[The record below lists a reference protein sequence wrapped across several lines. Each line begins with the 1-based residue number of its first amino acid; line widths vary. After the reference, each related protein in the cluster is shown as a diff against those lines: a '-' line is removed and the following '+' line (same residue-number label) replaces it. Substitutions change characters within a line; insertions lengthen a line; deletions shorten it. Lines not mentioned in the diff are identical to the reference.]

1 MIDIAPYTSERLSAL
16 QTLINAHLEM
26 VIPGWALPAE
36 YIAERLARHP
46 EQHILDPWVVER
58 QTFFGVEIDQVLAA
72 VHLLHY
78 SDGDEVAPD
87 YRNAGDIAWLLFAPG
102 AEDAGRELLAMARQ
116 QMQQWG
122 VRVTYAWD
130 TGLPVPLC
138 SGIPDAWPHIR
149 SLFAGSGFSADG
161 GTESIFVGELGDIPF
176 PGVAPVDGVCVQPA
190 VSGAET
196 TFILRH
202 HDEHIGRCECVAD
215 LTQDGRLPAFAGWGK
230 LEMLEVAASWRNRG
244 LGRWLV
250 QHAVA
255 WLREMGCTR
264 IAFSVTP
271 DDDARGA
278 GRFYRR
284 LGWERWL
291 TLEKGWVDRGVYP
304 DR

>member
-1 MIDIAPYTSERLSAL
+1 MVIIHYLSERLPGL
-16 QTLINAHLEM
+16 QMLINAHLEM
-26 VIPGWALPAE
+26 AIPGWALPAE
-36 YIAERLARHP
+36 YIAERLMRHP

-58 QTFFGVEIDQVLAA
+58 QTLLSVEADRILAA
-72 VHLLHY
+72 VHLLRY
-78 SDGDEVAPD
+78 GDGDEVALD

-102 AEDAGRELLAMARQ
+102 AEDAGRELLAAARQ
-116 QMQQWG
+116 QMRQWG

-138 SGIPDAWPHIR
+138 SGIPDVWPHIR
-149 SLFAGSGFSADG
+149 DLFADAGFTADG
-161 GTESIFVGELGDIPF
+161 GVEYIFGGELDAIPA
-176 PGVAPVDGVCVQPA
+176 PAVAPADGLCVQSA
-190 VSGAET
+190 VSGVET

-202 HDEHIGRCECVAD
+202 NDEYIGRCECVAD
-215 LTQDGRLPAFAGWGK
+215 LTQDGCLPAFAGWGK
-230 LEMLEVAASWRNRG
+230 LEALEVAAPWRTLG

-255 WLREMGCTR
+255 WLREMDCAR

-284 LGWERWL
+284 FGWDRWL
-291 TLEKGWVDRGVYP
+291 TFEKGWVEKT
-304 DR
+304 

>member
-1 MIDIAPYTSERLSAL
+1 MSASL
-16 QTLINAHLEM
+16 DNPHLPGLHALINAHLGM
-26 VIPGWALPAE
+26 AIPGWALPAE
-36 YIAERLARHP
+36 FIAERLDRYP
-46 EQHILDPWVVER
+46 EQHVLDPWVVER
-58 QTFFGVEIDQVLAA
+58 RTFFSVAGERVLAA
-72 VHLLHY
+72 AHLLHY
-78 SDGDEVAPD
+78 GDTGEVAPD

-102 AEDAGRELLAMARQ
+102 ADAYARKLLAVARQ
-116 QMQQWG
+116 QMQAWH

-149 SLFAGSGFSADG
+149 DLFTKAGFAADVRLEYIFG
-161 GTESIFVGELGDIPF
+161 GGLDAIPS
-176 PGVAPVDGVCVQPA
+176 PTAAPVDGVCVQPI

-202 HDEHIGRCECVAD
+202 NDEHIGRCECAAD
-215 LTQDGRLPAFAGWGK
+215 LTQDGRLPAFVGWGK
-230 LEMLEVAASWRNRG
+230 LEALEVAAPWRNRG

-255 WLREMGCTR
+255 WLRAMGCER
-264 IAFSVTP
+264 IAFSVLP

-284 LGWERWL
+284 FGWDKYL
-291 TLEKGWVDRGVYP
+291 TLEKGWADSTS
-304 DR
+304 

>member
-1 MIDIAPYTSERLSAL
+1 MMLILPHVSERLTAL
-16 QTLINAHLEM
+16 QALVNAHLEIA
-26 VIPGWALPAE
+26 IPGWALPAE
-36 YIAERLARHP
+36 FIAERLTYHP
-46 EQHILDPWVVER
+46 EQCVLDPWVIAR
-58 QTFFGVEIDQVLAA
+58 QTWLSVEADRVLAA
-72 VHLLHY
+72 VHLLY
-78 SDGDEVAPD
+78 YGDGDEVAPD

-102 AEDAGRELLAMARQ
+102 DEEAGRALLAAARG
-116 QMQQWG
+116 QMRQWG

-130 TGLPVPLC
+130 AGLPVPLC

-149 SLFAGSGFSADG
+149 KPFADVGFSPEG
-161 GTESIFVGELGDIPF
+161 GVEYIFGGELDAIPA
-176 PGVAPVDGVCVQPA
+176 PAVAPVDGVSVHPA

-196 TFILRH
+196 TFVLRH
-202 HDEHIGRCECVAD
+202 NAEHIGCCECVAD

-230 LEMLEVAASWRNRG
+230 LEALEVAAPWRNRG

-255 WLREMGCTR
+255 WLREMGCAR

-278 GRFYRR
+278 GRFYRC

-291 TLEKGWVDRGVYP
+291 TFEKGWVDRGVYP

>member
-1 MIDIAPYTSERLSAL
+1 MIAIVPFTSERLTVL
-16 QTLINAHLEM
+16 HTLVNAHLEM
-26 VIPGWALPAE
+26 AIHGWALPAE
-36 YIAERLARHP
+36 FIAERLTRHP
-46 EQHILDPWVVER
+46 EQRILDPWVSER
-58 QTFFGVEIDQVLAA
+58 QTLLGVEAERVLAA
-72 VHLLHY
+72 VYLLRY
-78 SDGDEVAPD
+78 GDGEEVAPD

-102 AEDAGRELLAMARQ
+102 AEEAGRALLAAARR
-116 QMQQWG
+116 QMRQWD

-130 TGLPVPLC
+130 AGLPVPLC

-149 SLFAGSGFSADG
+149 NLFAGAGFSADG
-161 GTESIFVGELGDIPF
+161 GVEYIFGGGLEAIPS
-176 PGVAPVDGVCVQPA
+176 PAAAPVDGVCVQSA
-190 VSGAET
+190 VSGVET
-196 TFILRH
+196 TFILRYN
-202 HDEHIGRCECVAD
+202 DEHIGRCECVAD

-230 LEMLEVAASWRNRG
+230 LEALEVAAPWRNRG

-255 WLREMGCTR
+255 WLREMGCAR

-291 TLEKGWVDRGVYP
+291 TLEKGWVDRGIAP
-304 DR
+304 IR

>member
-1 MIDIAPYTSERLSAL
+1 MIAITLYISERLPGL
-16 QTLINAHLEM
+16 QALINAHLEM
-26 VIPGWALPAE
+26 AIPGWALPAE

-46 EQHILDPWVVER
+46 EQHILDPWVIER
-58 QTFFGVEIDQVLAA
+58 QTLFSVEAGQVLAA
-72 VHLLHY
+72 VHLLRY
-78 SDGDEVAPD
+78 GDGDDVAPD
-87 YRNAGDIAWLLFAPG
+87 YRNAGDVAWLLFAPG
-102 AEDAGRELLAMARQ
+102 SEEAGCGLLAAARQ
-116 QMQQWG
+116 QMQQWD
-122 VRVTYAWD
+122 VRVIYAWD

-149 SLFAGSGFSADG
+149 SLFAGSGFVTDG
-161 GTESIFVGELGDIPF
+161 GVEYVFGGGLDAISASA
-176 PGVAPVDGVCVQPA
+176 VAPLDGVCVEPV
-190 VSGAET
+190 VSGTET

-202 HDEHIGRCECVAD
+202 DDEHIGRCECVAD

-230 LEMLEVAASWRNRG
+230 LEALEVAAPWRNHG

-255 WLREMGCTR
+255 WLREMGCAR

-284 LGWERWL
+284 LGWERQL
-291 TLEKGWVDRGVYP
+291 TLEKGWVERGTYP
-304 DR
+304 VR

>member
-1 MIDIAPYTSERLSAL
+1 MIIVSYATERLTAF

-26 VIPGWALPAE
+26 AISGWALPAE
-36 YIAERLARHP
+36 FIAERLTRHP

-58 QTFFGVEIDQVLAA
+58 KTFFSVEADRVLAA
-72 VHLLHY
+72 VHLLRY
-78 SDGDEVAPD
+78 GDGDDIAPD
-87 YRNAGDIAWLLFAPG
+87 YRNAGDIAWLLFMPE
-102 AEDAGRELLAMARQ
+102 AETAGCELLAAARQ
-116 QMQQWG
+116 QMRQWG

-130 TGLPVPLC
+130 TGLPIPLC

-149 SLFAGSGFSADG
+149 NLFAGSGFTADG
-161 GTESIFVGELGDIPF
+161 GAEYIFGGALAAIPF
-176 PGVAPVDGVCVQPA
+176 PGIAPLDGVCVQPA
-190 VSGAET
+190 VSGVET
-196 TFILRH
+196 TFVLRH
-202 HDEHIGRCECVAD
+202 NDAYIGRCECVAD
-215 LTQDGRLPAFAGWGK
+215 LTQDGRLPAFAGWGE
-230 LEMLEVAASWRNRG
+230 LEALEVAAPWRNRG

-284 LGWERWL
+284 FGWERWL
-291 TLEKGWVDRGVYP
+291 TLEKGWADRGI
-304 DR
+304 

>member
-1 MIDIAPYTSERLSAL
+1 MVIIPYEPEQLPAL
-16 QTLINAHLEM
+16 QILINAHLEM
-26 VIPGWALPAE
+26 TIPGWALPAE
-36 YIAERLARHP
+36 YIAERLTRHP
-46 EQHILDPWVVER
+46 EQYILDPWVVER
-58 QTFFGVEIDQVLAA
+58 RTLVSVEAERVLAA
-72 VHLLHY
+72 VHLLRY
-78 SDGDEVAPD
+78 GDGDEVAPD
-87 YRNAGDIAWLLFAPG
+87 YRNAGDMAWLLFAPE
-102 AEDAGRELLAMARQ
+102 AEAAGYELLAAARQ

-122 VRVTYAWD
+122 VHVTYAWD
-130 TGLPVPLC
+130 AGLPVPLC

-149 SLFAGSGFSADG
+149 DLFADFGFAAEG
-161 GTESIFVGELGDIPF
+161 GVEYIFGGALGAALF
-176 PGVAPVDGVCVQPA
+176 PGVAPLDGVCVHPA
-190 VSGAET
+190 VSGVET

-230 LEMLEVAASWRNRG
+230 LEMLEVAAPWRNHG

-255 WLREMGCTR
+255 WLREMGCAR

-291 TLEKGWVDRGVYP
+291 TLEKGWVDRGVCL